1 MKNLLSPDNTKIVIR
16 ILDLFCGAGGAA
28 EGYRQAL
35 EVLGI
40 KYEIVGVDIAK
51 QPRYPFTF
59 VQGDA
64 LEYLALHGSEFDFIH
79 ASPPCQ
85 QYSACKNIPQN
96 RTNTYPDLVVP
107 VREALI
113 RTGVPYV
120 IENVVSAPL
129 HTNIILCGTMFGLK
143 VYRHRAFESSL
154 MLFQPA
160 HFKHT
165 ERIGGYRPGGK
176 LPRKAPRDWE
186 GYICVAG
193 GNFTIAQARRAMGI
207 DWMTKKEIAEAIPP
221 AYTRWIGMQIFSTV
235 ERVK

>member
-1 MKNLLSPDNTKIVIR
+1 MK
-16 ILDLFCGAGGAA
+16 ILDLFCGAGGATR
-28 EGYRQAL
+28 GYQQAC
-35 EVLGI
+35 EALGI
-40 KYEIVGVDIAK
+40 ACEITGVDIRPM
-51 QPRYPFTF
+51 PRYVGDRF
-59 VQGDA
+59 VQADA
-64 LEYLALHGSEFDFIH
+64 LEYLVEHGHEYDFIH

-85 QYSACKNIPQN
+85 AYSTTKSMPYK
-96 RTNTYPDLVVP
+96 TKEYPDLVVP
-107 VREALI
+107 VRKLLI
-113 RTGVPYV
+113 ESGVPYV
-120 IENVVSAPL
+120 IENVMGAPL
-129 HTNIILCGTMFGLK
+129 YTNIILCGTMFGLK